1 MVRLLIDLQGAQTS
15 GSRGR
20 GIGRYTRDLT
30 TALAAA
36 RPGSD
41 DIHLAWNRALVSPM
55 DDLAIVPKRGAILT
69 DAPYGAVARARFAAD
84 IHDVQ
89 QGINDQLLRQRIA
102 LSGSRHVLF
111 SSLMET
117 DEVDFVLPRHLNFA
131 PLATS
136 YAIVYDLIPRLFS
149 HHYLPHESFER
160 KYNAHLHVKTSADWL
175 FAISERT
182 RTDLIHELGVDP
194 DRVVT
199 IGAGIDLEAFQ
210 GKATPKREFLDRL
223 GLTRA
228 FLFFLGGDEF
238 RKNIDG
244 LVEAFACLPKA
255 RRLGLQVLIA
265 GPVSAKKVAAL
276 KAMAATAHI
285 PEDALIFGQF
295 MTHEDLLQAYKSCV
309 MTVVPSLYEGFG
321 LPVLEAMA
329 NHSTVIASDNSSL
342 SEILT
347 DRDFLFDATRPRDI
361 ARRIEF
367 ILDHPQA
374 AQTLNATYKSTL
386 AGFTWKNVGTRV
398 LETMDRVE
406 VLDARRATAS
416 RPRQSRMESLDFVIA
431 GPVAGPCADALRLI
445 ARDQALRVFCCE
457 GDRAALPALPA
468 LIEDIGNIAF
478 RGERRMP
485 VTSFISGF
493 ERLLEHAKHVALHDH
508 LLIIDK
514 DAARDLVVRLD
525 KPASPLTA
533 KQARAQRTV
542 EAALDRLGMAHGLWL
557 YHEGDLR
564 LVKGPNETLCRDSL
578 VRALKSKVQ
587 AATPEAIFMKLETE
601 WQRFG
606 LANPFALAAALKDL
620 MAGHRQAAGLARV
633 TSVQASVAR
642 FETRRL

>member
-36 RPGSD
+36 RPGHD
-41 DIHLAWNRALVSPM
+41 DIHLAWNQALVSPM
-55 DDLAIVPKRGAILT
+55 DDLALVPKRGATLT

-89 QGINDQLLRQRIA
+89 HGINDQLLRHRIA

-117 DEVDFVLPRHLNFA
+117 DEPDFVLPRHLNFA

-136 YAIVYDLIPRLFS
+136 YTIVYDLIPRLFS

-160 KYNAHLHVKTSADWL
+160 KYNAHLHVKTSADRL

-182 RTDLIHELGVDP
+182 RLDLIKELGIDP
-194 DRVVT
+194 DKVVT
-199 IGAGIDLEAFQ
+199 IGAGIDLESFQ
-210 GKATPKREFLDRL
+210 GKATPKRDFLDRL
-223 GLTRA
+223 GLTRP

-255 RRLGLQVLIA
+255 RKLGLQVLIA
-265 GPVSAKKVAAL
+265 GPVSAKKMAAL
-276 KAMAATAHI
+276 KTMAATGHI

-295 MTHEDLLQAYKSCV
+295 MAHEDLLQAYKSCV

-374 AQTLNATYKSTL
+374 AQGLHASYKSTL
-386 AGFTWKNVGTRV
+386 AGFTWKNVAARV
-398 LETMDRVE
+398 LETMEGVE
-406 VLDARRATAS
+406 ALEAQRTIANRS
-416 RPRQSRMESLDFVIA
+416 RQSQPESLDVVIA
-431 GPVAGPCADALRLI
+431 GPIAQPCLDALRLI
-445 ARDQALRVFCCE
+445 TRDQALRLFCSE
-457 GDRAALPALPA
+457 ADRAALTMLPA
-468 LIEDIGNIAF
+468 LIEDIGNIES
-478 RGERRMP
+478 RGGRCTP

-493 ERLLEHAKHVALHDH
+493 THLLESAEHFALHDH
-508 LLIIDK
+508 LLIVDK
-514 DAARDLVVRLD
+514 DAAKGLIACLN
-525 KPASPLTA
+525 KPVSPMTA
-533 KQARAQRTV
+533 KEARTQRKIS
-542 EAALDRLGMAHGLWL
+542 AALDRVGMAHGLWL
-557 YHEGDLR
+557 YHEGSLR
-564 LVKGPNETLCRDSL
+564 LAKGPNETLCHDRL
-578 VRALKSKVQ
+578 AAALKSKPQ
-587 AATPEAIFMKLETE
+587 PATPEAICMRLERE
-601 WQRFG
+601 WRRFG
-606 LANPFALAAALKDL
+606 LTSPFALAAALRDL
-620 MAGHRQAAGLARV
+620 IAGHRHTGGLVRAI
-633 TSVQASVAR
+633 SLQASVAR